1 VVKVVTIN
9 ILFKTDLWMQR
20 RDLLVKGLAAEEPDI
35 IGLQEVNIKQNVGSW
50 LAKELNM
57 PYIYSTDP
65 YRNPD
70 YDSEPTY
77 NSTILSRYPFIKQGQ
92 LDLQG
97 QGRLAQYVQV
107 KIDNQ
112 PLIFANGHYFWEI
125 GPSQKRMQQ
134 MQLLVEWLDEF
145 ISKMP
150 VIAVGDFN
158 AQPNYPEMAFMREK
172 FASAFAAYRGHEPE
186 YTCPTPLATVN
197 ASIFRMLRFWVGNFL
212 YNGQFNW
219 RGTLDYI
226 YINQYLGVADCRV
239 ILNQPSPDN
248 PKIYPS
254 DHFGLAADLLFR

>member
-1 VVKVVTIN
+1 
-9 ILFKTDLWMQR
+9 MQR
-20 RDLLVKGLAAEEPDI
+20 RDLLVKGLAAQEADI
-35 IGLQEVNIKQNVGSW
+35 IGLQEVNIEQNVGSW

-70 YDSEPTY
+70 YDSDPTY

-125 GPSQKRMQQ
+125 GVSKKRMQQ
-134 MQLLVEWLDEF
+134 MQLLVEWLEEF
-145 ISKMP
+145 MSIMP

-158 AQPNYPEMAFMREK
+158 AQPDYPEMAFMREK
-172 FASAFAAYRGHEPE
+172 FTSAFATFHGKEPE
-186 YTCPTPLATVN
+186 YTCPTPLSTINV
-197 ASIFRMLRFWVGNFL
+197 SLFRMLKFWGRNFL
-212 YNGQFNW
+212 SNGKFNW
-219 RGTLDYI
+219 RGTLDYV
-226 YINQYLGVADCRV
+226 YINQSLGVKDCQI

-254 DHFGLAADLLFR
+254 DHFGLAADLFFR